1 MAQMPLEGIRI
12 ADFTW
17 AWAGPYATMM
27 LGFMGAEV
35 IKIESRKRPDH
46 SRMRSLAAGPTFG
59 GPDQAPI
66 FNDLNL
72 NKMSITLN
80 MTQPEA
86 VELAKRVVSICDVVV
101 ENFRPGI
108 MDKLGLGYEV
118 LKEVKP
124 DIIMLS
130 SSAVGAIGPER
141 HYVGYAPT
149 FSALGGLAHLTGFP
163 DSAPIPLMGSSD
175 LRSAATSAFAILV
188 ALYYR
193 ALTGE
198 GQYID
203 LSSTETI
210 AVLIGDAFL
219 EYTMNNRVPFRN
231 GNRDEIMAPHNC
243 YPCQGDSNW
252 VSIAVAT
259 DEEWQA
265 LCRTMGNPPWVSD
278 VKFSDAYKRW
288 QNQEELD
295 QLVGQW
301 TINYTHREVMEKL
314 QEAGVAAIPSFTGLE
329 LFQDPHLKERG
340 FAKEVQHPAIGK
352 RLVVNAPWKFSATP
366 AQVSRY
372 GPLLGE
378 HNKYVFGELLG
389 VPKDELQRLMEEG
402 IID

>member
-1 MAQMPLEGIRI
+1 MARTPLEGIRI

-72 NKMSITLN
+72 NKMSVTLD
-80 MTQPEA
+80 MTQPKA
-86 VELAKRVVSICDVVV
+86 VELGKRVVSISDVVV
-101 ENFRPGI
+101 ENFRPGV
-108 MDKLGLGYEV
+108 MDKLGLGYEA

-130 SSAVGAIGPER
+130 SSAVGGIGPDR
-141 HYVGYAPT
+141 QYVGYAPT
-149 FSALGGLAHLTGFP
+149 FSALGGLAHLTGYP
-163 DSAPIPLMGSSD
+163 DGPPIPLMGSSD
-175 LRSAATSAFAILV
+175 LRSAATSTFAILT

-193 ALTGE
+193 AQTGE
-198 GQYID
+198 GQHID

-210 AVLIGDAFL
+210 AVLIGEAFL
-219 EYTMNNRVPFRN
+219 EYTMNNRVPFRE
-231 GNRDEIMAPHNC
+231 GNRDGIMAPHNC

-259 DEEWQA
+259 EEEWQA
-265 LCRTMGNPPWVSD
+265 LCHAIGNPHWVSD
-278 VKFSDAYKRW
+278 AKFADAYRRW

-295 QLVGQW
+295 KLIGEW
-301 TINYTHREVMEKL
+301 TINYTHREVMEML
-314 QEAGVAAIPSFTGLE
+314 QKAGVAAVPSLSGLE
-329 LFQDPHLKERG
+329 LWEDPHLRERV

-352 RLVVNAPWKFSATP
+352 RIVVNAPWKFSATP

-378 HNKYVFGELLG
+378 HNEYVFGELLG
-389 VPKDELQRLMEEG
+389 MPKEEIQRLMEEG
-402 IID
+402 VID